1 MAKTRGGGS
10 QGHDR
15 TRPTTSVRRRDRGVV
30 EERIGDV
37 NIDNDN
43 QQELHDDRQ
52 MDQGEGF
59 PRGPS
64 DMSLLVNFADHVA
77 VKLWDGEDRGKLKL
91 VSHGRKLR
99 KFGMPH
105 AEIEVLIQNS
115 GLFSLCNI
123 SYEVGGRGLISAF
136 VERWHAETNS
146 FHLPIGEMTI
156 TLDDVSSL
164 LHLPILGQFPTYVP
178 LEYNGAATILTE
190 LLGVEEAH
198 KSATYVSVSYLLL
211 FNNLRMCGGY
221 AWGATTLTHLYEQ
234 LKDASYF
241 NTKQLGSYVTL
252 VQAWIY
258 EHFSGMGRRDINPS
272 YDEVHPRA
280 ARYIVAHQI
289 CAVGDVRVQL
299 DGLTHDDVIWTPY
312 EDHRLNRLF
321 ETIYLFSSHLRL
333 GNLSQRHMP
342 ERVLHQFGYEQSIP
356 PSPMPTESPGAHIID
371 QRWLQ
376 FDHHLVTGLTA
387 ASSPSACVPE
397 YMSWFRTVSHP
408 YIRRGELGDRP
419 SVVPRR
425 RLCSPN
431 AEQAG
436 LSSQDERAHSGI
448 FRRIVSILQRMI
460 DCRQV
465 TEGTD
470 AYESTEATL
479 HLARSVTDDE
489 AVYTRR
495 LRNVRGRR

>member
-15 TRPTTSVRRRDRGVV
+15 TRPTTFVRRRDRGVV

-77 VKLWDGEDRGKLKL
+77 VKLWDGEDRRELKL

-115 GLFSLCNI
+115 RLFSLCNI
-123 SYEVGGRGLISAF
+123 SYEVGDKGLISAF

-190 LLGVEEAH
+190 LLGVEEARG
-198 KSATYVSVSYLLL
+198 KAEMTQC
-211 FNNLRMCGGY
+211 RG
-221 AWGATTLTHLYEQ
+221 
-234 LKDASYF
+234 
-241 NTKQLGSYVTL
+241 
-252 VQAWIY
+252 
-258 EHFSGMGRRDINPS
+258 
-272 YDEVHPRA
+272 VH
-280 ARYIVAHQI
+280 V
-289 CAVGDVRVQL
+289 
-299 DGLTHDDVIWTPY
+299 
-312 EDHRLNRLF
+312 
-321 ETIYLFSSHLRL
+321 
-333 GNLSQRHMP
+333 
-342 ERVLHQFGYEQSIP
+342 
-356 PSPMPTESPGAHIID
+356 
-371 QRWLQ
+371 
-376 FDHHLVTGLTA
+376 
-387 ASSPSACVPE
+387 
-397 YMSWFRTVSHP
+397 
-408 YIRRGELGDRP
+408 
-419 SVVPRR
+419 
-425 RLCSPN
+425 
-431 AEQAG
+431 
-436 LSSQDERAHSGI
+436 
-448 FRRIVSILQRMI
+448 
-460 DCRQV
+460 
-465 TEGTD
+465 
-470 AYESTEATL
+470 
-479 HLARSVTDDE
+479 
-489 AVYTRR
+489 
-495 LRNVRGRR
+495 